1 MNNRYRL
8 EKGPDGIT
16 WVSIEP
22 LMQDVV
28 ESLDKLKNIVYDG
41 ADKHEIDMRI
51 LGLTAIYEFL
61 GALVTEKKL
70 EQLRVEHYGEKAD
83 NSTRH

>member
-41 ADKHEIDMRI
+41 EDKHEIDMRI

-70 EQLRVEHYGEKAD
+70 ETLRVEHYGEKA
-83 NSTRH
+83 NSRTIQ

>member
-1 MNNRYRL
+1 VNRYKL
-8 EKGPDGIT
+8 EQGPDGIT
-16 WVSIEP
+16 WVSIQP
-22 LMQDVV
+22 LMADVA
-28 ESLDKLKNIVYDG
+28 ENLDKLKNIVYDG

-70 EQLRVEHYGEKAD
+70 EQLRVEHYGEKA
-83 NSTRH
+83 NSRTIQ